1 MERAAVVIVG
11 GRVIGASIA
20 FHLGEAVRDLYLGRE
35 AFVDVSPLAAGR
47 NERPERNVV

>member
-11 GRVIGASIA
+11 GGVIGASIA
-20 FHLGEAVRDLYLGRE
+20 FHLGGIVSDLYLGRE
-35 AFVDVSPLAAGR
+35 PYVDVSPMAAGR